1 MISVVIP
8 CYNEQEVIP
17 ALYHRV
23 TAAAAETWNEPYEV
37 IIVDDGS
44 IDETYRLVLEIHT
57 RDARWKILQ
66 LARNFGHQ
74 VAISAGMYY
83 AKGDCVVII
92 DADLQDSPEE
102 ICRFIA
108 KWREGYDVVYAIRTE
123 RKENFI
129 KRICYKT
136 FYRILGGLASIPIPY
151 DAGDFC
157 LIDRKVLN
165 IINAMPE
172 RNRFVRGLR
181 AWVGFRQI
189 GLVYKRDARAAGD
202 IKYKYRDLVKLALD
216 GIFSFSTAPLKL
228 STYLGFACS
237 FFAILG
243 SIFTFFQ
250 KIFTEWFSQFGLGI
264 LPGFATT
271 FISIMFLGGVQLICL
286 GIIGEYLGR
295 IYEEVKQR
303 PVWTIKEKYGIETNQ
318 FTDSS
323 AIR

>member
-1 MISVVIP
+1 MKGLPMISVVIP

-17 ALYHRV
+17 SLYERLS
-23 TAAAAETWNEPYEV
+23 AAAEEWNKPYEV

-44 IDETYRLVLEIHT
+44 SDATPRLILDIHK
-57 RDARWKILQ
+57 RDTRWKIVR
-66 LARNFGHQ
+66 LARNFGQQ
-74 VAISAGMYY
+74 VSISAGMYY
-83 AKGDCVVII
+83 AQGDCVMII

-102 ICRFIA
+102 LYRFIA
-108 KWREGYDVVYAIRTE
+108 KWSEGYDVVYAIRTE
-123 RKENFI
+123 RKENFL

-136 FYRILGGLASIPIPY
+136 FYRILSSLASIPIPY

-157 LIDRKVLN
+157 LMDRKVVS

-189 GLVYKRDARAAGD
+189 GLEYKRDARAAGEV
-202 IKYKYRDLVKLALD
+202 KYRYKDLVKLALD
-216 GIFSFSTAPLKL
+216 GIFSFSTAPLRL
-228 STYLGFACS
+228 STYMGLACS

-250 KIFTEWFSQFGLGI
+250 KMFTEWFSQFGLGI

-295 IYEEVKQR
+295 IYDEVKQR
-303 PVWTIKEKYGIETNQ
+303 PVWTIGELYGI
-318 FTDSS
+318 DRKSVS
-323 AIR
+323 R